1 MTYYQRLHPLKTGA
15 DDPSQGPQ
23 KAKVEADS
31 FLTYASIEYELYVQ
45 NDSQLYVNLPSLE
58 FENEDYTD
66 VEIITNGQV
75 NRYTTDNVFPFFTIG
90 HFTAGETVKVR
101 IAFPEKFYSNL
112 PNSRI
117 FLL

>member
-1 MTYYQRLHPLKTGA
+1 M
-15 DDPSQGPQ
+15 
-23 KAKVEADS
+23 
-31 FLTYASIEYELYVQ
+31 TYASIEYELYIQ

-75 NRYTTDNVFPFFTIG
+75 NRYTTDNVFHSSPLVTLQQ
-90 HFTAGETVKVR
+90 EKLLRSR
-101 IAFPEKFYSNL
+101 IAFPE
-112 PNSRI
+112 NSTVTFQNPE